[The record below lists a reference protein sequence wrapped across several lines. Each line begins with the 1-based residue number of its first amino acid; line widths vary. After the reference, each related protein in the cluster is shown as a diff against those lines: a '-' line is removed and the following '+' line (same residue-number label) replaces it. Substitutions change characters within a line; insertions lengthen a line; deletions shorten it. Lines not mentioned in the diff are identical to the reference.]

1 MLDIDVVVV
10 GGGIAGAS
18 LALRLVGLGARVTL
32 LERDERF
39 RDRVRGELM
48 YSWGALEAQRLGVG
62 DVLTAVGKEL
72 RSWTTR
78 IQPLEVWTRD
88 LSKSPPFGAPTLT
101 FVHAVAQEALLAA
114 AASAGVDVRR
124 GHSVTHVE
132 PGDRPSVS
140 VRGTGGRRSVVSA
153 HLVVG
158 ADGRNSVT
166 AATAGFTTE
175 RLPETL
181 VLAGAM
187 FAGAGAPADSG
198 HVFMRPEAGLLSLVA
213 PLPGGR
219 HRAYAGYHVVT
230 GRRNLSGPPALQAF
244 QDVIVGAGTPEAWLQ
259 GGELIGPLAEFSGA
273 ETWTRPARGRVVLVG
288 DAAAVSDPNWGCGL
302 SLAMR
307 DVRVLTE
314 ALAATDDL
322 DEALSR
328 YAGEHATYHDA
339 LRRQTQWLELVF
351 RTPGPKADELRQ
363 VAMPKIAADPRR
375 APDVLGE
382 GPEGPS
388 DDAARA
394 RFFGEA

>member
-1 MLDIDVVVV
+1 MDVVVV
-10 GGGIAGAS
+10 GGGIAGATV
-18 LALRLVGLGARVTL
+18 ALRLVELGARVTV

-48 YSWGALEAQRLGVG
+48 YPWGALEAQRLGVA
-62 DVLTAVGKEL
+62 DALVSVGKEL

-78 IQPLEVWTRD
+78 IQPLELWTRD
-88 LSKSPPFGAPTLT
+88 LAGVPPFGAPTLT
-101 FVHAVAQEALLAA
+101 FAHAEAQEALLAA

-132 PGDRPSVS
+132 PGDRPLVS
-140 VRGTGGRRSVVSA
+140 VRGPGRRRSIVSA

-158 ADGRNSVT
+158 ADGRSSVT
-166 AATAGFTTE
+166 AATAGFMTE
-175 RLPETL
+175 RLPGTL

-213 PLPGGR
+213 PLPAGR
-219 HRAYAGYHVVT
+219 HRVYAGYHVAT

-244 QDVIVGAGTPEAWLQ
+244 QDVIVDAGTPKAWL
-259 GGELIGPLAEFSGA
+259 GGAELIGPLAEFSGA
-273 ETWTRPARGRVVLVG
+273 ETWTRPAKGRVVLVG
-288 DAAAVSDPNWGCGL
+288 DAAAVSDPSWGCGL

-314 ALAATDDL
+314 ALEGTDDI
-322 DEALSR
+322 DEALGR
-328 YAGEHATYHDA
+328 YAEEHATYHDA
-339 LRRQTQWLELVF
+339 LRRQTRWMELVF
-351 RTPGPKADELRQ
+351 RTPGSEADKIRR

-375 APDVLGE
+375 APDVVGQ